1 MTRRRFH
8 WRIWTV
14 FLAAAVILAGLY
26 YYGVFAR
33 KRKAPVVYS
42 VILYQNTL
50 DEWGTLVEGMVQA
63 EEDLNIHVN
72 YVYLAKDDT
81 ALEQAAVIRRELRN
95 GSSGILLAVADS
107 QGIQKAFETTVFP
120 VPVICVET
128 GAGKEIPVI
137 RSDDRAMGR
146 ALGEAIL
153 ADMDKTGNERR
164 VTVIKEYAQRDSI
177 EMRYQGLAEAL
188 EEAGEEVVIEERMR
202 QNTGFSLGRF
212 LTAAFYDGN
221 PYLVTLDKYI
231 TEQAALIWSRDR
243 QKYEKNGATCKIFGI
258 GNTARTVNAL
268 DNGNIEALVYQNEF
282 NMGYQA
288 VACLAEKRKK
298 DWIEENV
305 NIGYGIVTRE
315 TLYEDENQRL
325 LFSNT

>member
-1 MTRRRFH
+1 MMRRRFH

-50 DEWGTLVEGMVQA
+50 DEWGTLVEGMTQA

-72 YVYLAKDDT
+72 YVYLAKEDT
-81 ALEQAAVIRRELRN
+81 VAEQVSVIRRELRN
-95 GSSGILLAVADS
+95 GSSGILFAAIDS
-107 QGIQKAFETTVFP
+107 EEIQKAFDTTVFP

-128 GAGKEIPVI
+128 GAGKKFPVI
-137 RSDDRAMGR
+137 RSDDRAMGH

-153 ADMDKTGNERR
+153 EDMEKTGSERK
-164 VTVIKEYAQRDSI
+164 VTVMKEYVQRDSVK
-177 EMRYQGLAEAL
+177 MRYQGLMDAF
-188 EEAGEEVVIEERMR
+188 EEAEEKVIVEEHKRH
-202 QNTGFSLGRF
+202 NTQFGLSRF
-212 LTAAFYDGN
+212 LAAAFYDGN
-221 PYLVTLDKYI
+221 PYLVTLDKYV
-231 TEQAALIWSRDR
+231 TEQAAFVWSRDR
-243 QKYEKNGATCKIFGI
+243 QKYEKNGVSCKIFGI
-258 GNTARTVNAL
+258 GNTVQTVNGL
-268 DNGNIEALVYQNEF
+268 DNGDIEALVYQNEF

-288 VACLAEKRKK
+288 VTYLAEKKK
-298 DWIEENV
+298 KNWIEENV

-315 TLYEDENQRL
+315 TLYEDKNQRL
-325 LFSNT
+325 LFSNI

>member
-1 MTRRRFH
+1 
-8 WRIWTV
+8 
-14 FLAAAVILAGLY
+14 
-26 YYGVFAR
+26 
-33 KRKAPVVYS
+33 
-42 VILYQNTL
+42 
-50 DEWGTLVEGMVQA
+50 
-63 EEDLNIHVN
+63 
-72 YVYLAKDDT
+72 
-81 ALEQAAVIRRELRN
+81 
-95 GSSGILLAVADS
+95 
-107 QGIQKAFETTVFP
+107 
-120 VPVICVET
+120 
-128 GAGKEIPVI
+128 
-137 RSDDRAMGR
+137 
-146 ALGEAIL
+146 
-153 ADMDKTGNERR
+153 MDKTGNERR

-188 EEAGEEVVIEERMR
+188 EEAGEGCDRETYAPEYRI
-202 QNTGFSLGRF
+202 QSGTFSDSS
-212 LTAAFYDGN
+212 FYDGN

-231 TEQAALIWSRDR
+231 TEQAVLIWSRDR

-315 TLYEDENQRL
+315 TLYEDENRDFCFQHL
-325 LFSNT
+325 MSGGE

>member
-1 MTRRRFH
+1 MGN
-8 WRIWTV
+8 
-14 FLAAAVILAGLY
+14 AG
-26 YYGVFAR
+26 GG
-33 KRKAPVVYS
+33 
-42 VILYQNTL
+42 N
-50 DEWGTLVEGMVQA
+50 GQA

-95 GSSGILLAVADS
+95 GSSGILLAAADS

-177 EMRYQGLAEAL
+177 EMRYQGLA
-188 EEAGEEVVIEERMR
+188 R
-202 QNTGFSLGRF
+202 GFGRSWRRGCDRRTYAPEYRIQSGTFSDSGF
-212 LTAAFYDGN
+212 L
-221 PYLVTLDKYI
+221 
-231 TEQAALIWSRDR
+231 
-243 QKYEKNGATCKIFGI
+243 
-258 GNTARTVNAL
+258 
-268 DNGNIEALVYQNEF
+268 
-282 NMGYQA
+282 
-288 VACLAEKRKK
+288 
-298 DWIEENV
+298 
-305 NIGYGIVTRE
+305 
-315 TLYEDENQRL
+315 
-325 LFSNT
+325 